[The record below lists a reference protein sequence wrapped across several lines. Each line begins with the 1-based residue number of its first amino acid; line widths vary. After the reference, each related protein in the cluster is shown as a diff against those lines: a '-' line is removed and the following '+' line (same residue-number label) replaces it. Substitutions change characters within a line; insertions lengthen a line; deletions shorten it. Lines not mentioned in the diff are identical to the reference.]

1 MFMRAWCTAGLAG
14 MIMQTD
20 ASPTESTAARRHW
33 MSVLARARAAE
44 LEQCLTTLETVPVFR
59 WLRQPE
65 VGMVMLRAR
74 TGGTGAQFNLGEAT
88 LTRCVL
94 RTDSGFT
101 GVSYA
106 LGRDRRHA
114 ELAALF
120 DAMLQDPKRRPILA
134 RDVIAPLESAQA
146 QHREIASRKAAAT
159 KVDFYTL
166 ARGDDD

>member
-1 MFMRAWCTAGLAG
+1 MSDENVAA
-14 MIMQTD
+14 QTND
-20 ASPTESTAARRHW
+20 ARRRW
-33 MSVLARARAAE
+33 MAVLARATTAE
-44 LEQCLTTLETVPVFR
+44 LERHLSQAYPLPTFR

-74 TGGTGAQFNLGEAT
+74 TGGTGAQFNVGEAT

-94 RTDSGFT
+94 RTDDGFT

-114 ELAALF
+114 ELSALF
-120 DAMLQDPKRRPILA
+120 DAILQSPQRHDAIE
-134 RDVIAPLESAQA
+134 RDVIDALAATQA
-146 QHREIASRKAAAT
+146 DRRDTASRKAAAT

-166 ARGDDD
+166 ARGDD

>member
-1 MFMRAWCTAGLAG
+1 
-14 MIMQTD
+14 MQENTTP
-20 ASPTESTAARRHW
+20 SESTAARRHW
-33 MSVLARARAAE
+33 LSVLARARAEE
-44 LEQCLTTLETVPVFR
+44 LEQYLGKLDTVPAFR

-65 VGMVMLRAR
+65 IGMVMLRAR
-74 TGGTGAQFNLGEAT
+74 TGGTGAQFNLGEAS

-94 RTDSGFT
+94 RTDTGYT

-120 DAMLQDPKRRPILA
+120 DALLQDPQRKPAVERE
-134 RDVIAPLESAQA
+134 VIVPLETRQR
-146 QHREIASRKAAAT
+146 QRREQASRKAAAT

>member
-1 MFMRAWCTAGLAG
+1 MQDNTAL
-14 MIMQTD
+14 
-20 ASPTESTAARRHW
+20 SESNTARRRW
-33 MSVLARARAAE
+33 MSVLARARAEE
-44 LEQCLTTLETVPVFR
+44 LEQHLTALNTAPAFR

-65 VGMVMLRAR
+65 IGMVMLRAR

-94 RTDSGFT
+94 RTDTGFT

-120 DAMLQDPKRRPILA
+120 DALLQDSQHTSALE
-134 RDVIAPLESAQA
+134 RDVIEPLEAQ
-146 QHREIASRKAAAT
+146 QRQRREQESRKAAAT

>member
-1 MFMRAWCTAGLAG
+1 MQENTAL
-14 MIMQTD
+14 
-20 ASPTESTAARRHW
+20 SESAVARRHW
-33 MSVLARARAAE
+33 LSVLARARADE
-44 LEQCLTTLETVPVFR
+44 LEQYLDRLGTVPAFR

-65 VGMVMLRAR
+65 IGMVMLRAR

-94 RTDSGFT
+94 RTDTGYT

-120 DAMLQDPKRRPILA
+120 DALLQDPQRKPVVE
-134 RDVIAPLESAQA
+134 RDVIAPLETRQR
-146 QHREIASRKAAAT
+146 QRREQASRKAAAT

-166 ARGDDD
+166 ARGDED